1 MPSLADILGV
11 AESLQ
16 AGAVQLLPNRCVAVR
31 NRNATCRRC
40 ADACLADAISIG
52 ANTLEIDPLA
62 CVNCG
67 ACIGACPNS
76 ALVGTRP
83 LAQDVGLALARTTA
97 LCDGVAVL
105 ACARKAAQKTGDPER
120 FAEVPCLARVTEAAL
135 VSLAAQGGANEV
147 LLVDGGCATCKY
159 GAAEGA
165 IDAAVQGASALLAAW
180 GLTAPFGRTERFPPC
195 AQAADERAVRGS
207 ERRRLFTRAG
217 GYAKNMARTAA
228 EQAIDDVLNQS
239 KQRTL
244 DTLRDRML
252 SPGGAAAPFEAT
264 RNLEVLD
271 ALCAHGEPDGR
282 LVTTRL
288 FGTVSIDASTCTGCD
303 VCLLACPTGAL
314 RRSTFEQPDDPQR
327 QYAEFQAADCTAC
340 GLCADVCLRHSVT
353 VSPTVPTSELAD
365 VAPRLIELPK
375 QPRGASLF
383 RKAYEAKHS

>member
-120 FAEVPCLARVTEAAL
+120 FA
-135 VSLAAQGGANEV
+135 
-147 LLVDGGCATCKY
+147 
-159 GAAEGA
+159 
-165 IDAAVQGASALLAAW
+165 
-180 GLTAPFGRTERFPPC
+180 
-195 AQAADERAVRGS
+195 
-207 ERRRLFTRAG
+207 
-217 GYAKNMARTAA
+217 
-228 EQAIDDVLNQS
+228 
-239 KQRTL
+239 
-244 DTLRDRML
+244 
-252 SPGGAAAPFEAT
+252 
-264 RNLEVLD
+264 
-271 ALCAHGEPDGR
+271 
-282 LVTTRL
+282 
-288 FGTVSIDASTCTGCD
+288 
-303 VCLLACPTGAL
+303 
-314 RRSTFEQPDDPQR
+314 
-327 QYAEFQAADCTAC
+327 
-340 GLCADVCLRHSVT
+340 
-353 VSPTVPTSELAD
+353 
-365 VAPRLIELPK
+365 
-375 QPRGASLF
+375 
-383 RKAYEAKHS
+383 